1 MIEATTNAATRNAI
15 HKAHR
20 ERGAAINA
28 FWGWLFPR
36 FAR

>member
-1 MIEATTNAATRNAI
+1 MIEATTNAAARDAI

-20 ERGAAINA
+20 ARGAAVNA

-36 FAR
+36 FSR